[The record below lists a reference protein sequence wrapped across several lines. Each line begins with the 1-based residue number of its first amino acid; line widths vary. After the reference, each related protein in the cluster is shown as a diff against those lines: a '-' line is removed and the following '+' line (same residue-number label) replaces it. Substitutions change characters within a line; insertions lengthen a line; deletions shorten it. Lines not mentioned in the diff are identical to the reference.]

1 MVKKRLMQQNFI
13 KNILIV
19 ISLIS
24 NFVSFSQLKNIN
36 DTVIIN
42 FYQSSGEFGGT
53 DYAFV
58 FTNKESRIIG
68 EYVRYKSCSYPM
80 KLDENL
86 ISEYYLKNK
95 NNWYVKYKWKLN
107 DEQIL
112 FLNRILKNFAA
123 QPLSLKE
130 NSYSNAPEYYFLYYN
145 SGLNKVIIDKTA
157 DLKKY
162 IEMRQV
168 FLKEKKEKNTK
179 FYLDYQTPAVVFS
192 VDGLIMEG
200 ERYLKTG
207 LKKYQINTVKIDYV
221 NDTFVKEYNY
231 KGSKPV
237 FCEEKL
243 KCITV
248 LNDTIF
254 LFPSEQKK
262 ILFSLKETDIDTI
275 FTVKRLAAIKK
286 YGLNKGK
293 NGALIIKTK

>member
-1 MVKKRLMQQNFI
+1 MQQNFI